1 MMARVRI
8 EDMGSQKET
17 YGNAEI
23 DYSCRAVIVRGG
35 KGFEC
40 KVIPFEQVKAVLEL
54 SDE

>member
-1 MMARVRI
+1 MVRVRV
-8 EDMGSQKET
+8 EFTDGQKET

-23 DYSCRAVIVRGG
+23 DYSCMAVIVRGG
-35 KGFEC
+35 KGFEY